1 MIKKFMITF
10 GLAFAL
16 ICDFTDAHPVQAAAV
31 SYQTLT
37 YGTTK
42 TSLAA
47 KYYVQPAQVVV
58 NGDDYLVTMTIHT
71 TASLGAWPVTVLSIN
86 GVGPA
91 NVVKTHDN
99 NGYDYQYA
107 FETKDLSQTIN
118 SDIAI
123 NVVGVYAA
131 QHTLSFKFDQKQLP
145 SLQKTSPTQTPAKKN
160 IPVTRAPNDQA
171 KQVAK
176 LNAANQA
183 TQTKVLI
190 GGGLSMVIVA
200 IGAGLWVRRKQPKS

>member
-1 MIKKFMITF
+1 MIKKIIIAL
-10 GLAFAL
+10 GLFLALGCGFASG
-16 ICDFTDAHPVQAAAV
+16 HSVQAAEV

-42 TSLAA
+42 ASLAA

-58 NGDDYLVTMTIHT
+58 NGDEYLITMTIHT
-71 TASLGAWPVTVLSIN
+71 AASLGAWPVTVLSIN

-91 NVVKTHDN
+91 NVSKTHDQ
-99 NGYDYQYA
+99 NGYDYRYA
-107 FETKDLSQTIN
+107 FETKDLAQTIN

-131 QHTLSFKFDQKQLP
+131 QHTLSFKFNQKQLP
-145 SLQKTSPTQTPAKKN
+145 SLPSTATTQTPVKKT
-160 IPVTRAPNDQA
+160 IKVTHASDDQA

-190 GGGLSMVIVA
+190 GGGISMLLVA
-200 IGAGLWVRRKQPKS
+200 LCAGLWVHRKQPKA

>member
-1 MIKKFMITF
+1 MIKKLIASF
-10 GLAFAL
+10 GLFVAL
-16 ICDFTDAHPVQAAAV
+16 VCGIGAAQAVSAKDV
-31 SYQTLT
+31 SYQALT
-37 YGTTK
+37 YGTSK

-58 NGDDYLVTMTIHT
+58 NGDDYLITMTIHT
-71 TASLGAWPVTVLSIN
+71 ADNLGAWPVSVLNIN
-86 GVGPA
+86 GAGPA
-91 NVVKTHDN
+91 NVTKTHDD

-131 QHTLSFKFDQKQLP
+131 QHRLSFKFNTAQLP
-145 SLQKTSPTQTPAKKN
+145 KLTSTTSQTTSTKKTIK
-160 IPVTRAPNDQA
+160 VTRSNTD
-171 KQVAK
+171 QVANVK
-176 LNAANQA
+176 HLNASNHA

-190 GGGLSMVIVA
+190 GGGVSMIIVA
-200 IGAGLWVRRKQPKS
+200 LGSALWVRGKKQN

>member
-1 MIKKFMITF
+1 MIKKLMIALSLF
-10 GLAFAL
+10 FAL
-16 ICDFTDAHPVQAAAV
+16 GCGFASVHPVQAAVV

-58 NGDDYLVTMTIHT
+58 NGDEYLVTMTIHT
-71 TASLGAWPVTVLSIN
+71 AASLGAWPVTVLSIN

-91 NVVKTHDN
+91 NVSKTHDK
-99 NGYDYQYA
+99 NGYDYRYA
-107 FETKDLSQTIN
+107 FETKDLAQTIN

-131 QHTLSFKFDQKQLP
+131 QHTLSFKFNQKQLP
-145 SLQKTSPTQTPAKKN
+145 SLPQTATTQTPAKKT
-160 IPVTRAPNDQA
+160 IKVTHATDDQA

-190 GGGLSMVIVA
+190 GGGLSMLIVA
-200 IGAGLWVRRKQPKS
+200 VGAGLWVHRKQSKA

>member
-1 MIKKFMITF
+1 MIKKIMIAL
-10 GLAFAL
+10 GLFFAL
-16 ICDFTDAHPVQAAAV
+16 GCGFANGHSVQAAEV

-58 NGDDYLVTMTIHT
+58 NGDEYLITMTIHT
-71 TASLGAWPVTVLSIN
+71 AASLGAWPVTVLSIN

-91 NVVKTHDN
+91 NVSKTHDN
-99 NGYDYQYA
+99 NGYDYRYA
-107 FETKDLSQTIN
+107 FETNDLAQTIN

-131 QHTLSFKFDQKQLP
+131 QHTLSFKFNQKQLP
-145 SLQKTSPTQTPAKKN
+145 SLPQTATTQTPAKKT
-160 IPVTRAPNDQA
+160 IKVTHATDDQA

-190 GGGLSMVIVA
+190 GGGLSMLIVA
-200 IGAGLWVRRKQPKS
+200 VAAGLWVHRKQPKA

>member
-1 MIKKFMITF
+1 MIKKIIIAL
-10 GLAFAL
+10 GLFFAL
-16 ICDFTDAHPVQAAAV
+16 GCGFASVHSVQAAVV

-58 NGDDYLVTMTIHT
+58 NGDEYLVTMTIHT
-71 TASLGAWPVTVLSIN
+71 AASLGAWPVTVLSIN

-91 NVVKTHDN
+91 NVSKTHDK
-99 NGYDYQYA
+99 NGYDYRYA
-107 FETKDLSQTIN
+107 FETKDLAQTIN

-131 QHTLSFKFDQKQLP
+131 QHTLSFKFNQKQLP
-145 SLQKTSPTQTPAKKN
+145 SLPQTSTTQTPVKKT
-160 IPVTRAPNDQA
+160 IKVTQATDDQA

-183 TQTKVLI
+183 TQIKVLI
-190 GGGLSMVIVA
+190 GGGLSMLIVA
-200 IGAGLWVRRKQPKS
+200 IGAGLWVHRKQSKA

>member
-1 MIKKFMITF
+1 MIKKLMFTL
-10 GLAFAL
+10 GLVFAL
-16 ICDFTDAHPVQAAAV
+16 ICGFASVHAVQAAEV

-37 YGTTK
+37 YGTNK

-71 TASLGAWPVTVLSIN
+71 TASLGAWPVTVLSVN
-86 GVGPA
+86 GAGPA
-91 NVVKTHDN
+91 NVSKTHDKS
-99 NGYDYQYA
+99 GYDYRYA

-123 NVVGVYAA
+123 NVIGVYAA
-131 QHTLSFKFDQKQLP
+131 QHPLSFKFDQKQLP
-145 SLQKTSPTQTPAKKN
+145 SLQQTVPNQSPAKKQ
-160 IPVTRAPNDQA
+160 IKVTRAQDDQA
-171 KQVAK
+171 KAVAK

-183 TQTKVLI
+183 TQIKVLI
-190 GGGLSMVIVA
+190 GGGISMILVA
-200 IGAGLWVRRKQPKS
+200 IAAGLWVHRKPS